1 VAAGPEAMTDEAVRT
16 RDACGDF
23 LPVERADLDDDEQ
36 RMLQLAAAED
46 PEVVPFC
53 APVPIPVPYPNNGFS
68 WGQKGNAYA
77 NGVGDKNF
85 FLEP

>member
-1 VAAGPEAMTDEAVRT
+1 
-16 RDACGDF
+16 
-23 LPVERADLDDDEQ
+23 
-36 RMLQLAAAED
+36 MLQLAAAED

-68 WGQKGNAYA
+68 WGQKVDAYA